1 MRVRRLRS
9 RMPGVDSAADRIV
22 IEIELER
29 GDGPIR
35 GSVHSV
41 ADGDREFEGWIALAA
56 AVESARMLGGW
67 SHWSTDTA
75 G

>member
-1 MRVRRLRS
+1 VDDA
-9 RMPGVDSAADRIV
+9 PGRI
-22 IEIELER
+22 IIQIELEP

-35 GSVHSV
+35 GSVYSA
-41 ADGDREFEGWIALAA
+41 ADGEREFEGWIALAA
-56 AVESARMLGGW
+56 AVESARMLGEW